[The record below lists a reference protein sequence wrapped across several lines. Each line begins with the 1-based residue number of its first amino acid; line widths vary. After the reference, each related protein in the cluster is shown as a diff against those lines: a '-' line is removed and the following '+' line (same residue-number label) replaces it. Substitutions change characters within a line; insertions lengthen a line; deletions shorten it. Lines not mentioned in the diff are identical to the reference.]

1 MRVFLY
7 HKSDSSQTIVRRWSD
22 GRGAILPRLFLFNN
36 CLTIVSPSSLIFD
49 ICSVIS
55 KAKIKLLHS
64 LKQAKYRKLHSAF
77 IAEGSINVCD
87 FLKGP
92 LTVRE
97 VYGTGEWI
105 EKHRDLLQRIPAEVV
120 NAVELGKISALKNP
134 SEVVALVEKP
144 VYQLPDPG
152 KIQQYI
158 LALDDL
164 RDPGNLGTIIRTADW
179 FGIQDIICSEETVGA
194 FNPKVVQATM
204 GSLARVRVHHISLM
218 EYFGTKP
225 ADLKIFGA
233 TLGGSPIASASKPG
247 KGILLIGSEAHG
259 ISEALYPLID
269 EQIRIPSAAA
279 GSGAESLN
287 AAVAAALVCYEFMRD
302 KKHS

>member
-1 MRVFLY
+1 M
-7 HKSDSSQTIVRRWSD
+7 
-22 GRGAILPRLFLFNN
+22 
-36 CLTIVSPSSLIFD
+36 
-49 ICSVIS
+49 IS
-55 KAKIKLLHS
+55 KAKIKLMHS
-64 LKQAKYRKLHSAF
+64 LKQAKYRKLHGAF
-77 IAEGSINVCD
+77 IAEGSINVSD

-97 VYGTGEWI
+97 VYGTAEWI
-105 EKHRDLLQRIPAEVV
+105 EKHRDLLQHTSAEVV
-120 NAVELGKISALKNP
+120 TAGELGKISTLKNP

-144 VYQLPDPG
+144 VYQLPDAG

-179 FGIQDIICSEETVGA
+179 FGIQDIVCSEETVDA

-204 GSLARVRVHHISLM
+204 GSLARVRVHYTSLA
-218 EYFGTKP
+218 EYFGSKP
-225 ADLKIFGA
+225 DNLKVFGA
-233 TLGGSPIASASKPG
+233 TLGGAPIAAASKPG

-269 EQIRIPSAAA
+269 EQIRIPSAA

-287 AAVAAALVCYEFMRD
+287 AAVATALVCYEFV
-302 KKHS
+302 K